1 MRAWVR
7 PEKNCV
13 GVTIERVLLVL
24 GYWAGAVF
32 TFPYSLPRPAWFL
45 PQDPS
50 TTNSRQASESG
61 MDASRRQGAEGGR
74 GGAARQRGS
83 RGRGAVVS
91 RAASQSG
98 RGEGAGAV
106 PVLVL
111 VLVLV
116 PVPVPVLVL
125 VGASPCRPSSACFA
139 ARGLQRHARG

>member
-1 MRAWVR
+1 M
-7 PEKNCV
+7 
-13 GVTIERVLLVL
+13 
-24 GYWAGAVF
+24 
-32 TFPYSLPRPAWFL
+32 
-45 PQDPS
+45 
-50 TTNSRQASESG
+50 
-61 MDASRRQGAEGGR
+61 
-74 GGAARQRGS
+74 
-83 RGRGAVVS
+83 S

-139 ARGLQRHARG
+139 ARGLQRHARGWLYAGNHVEPEEEIRNCADLFQISWY